1 MKKMREV
8 LDEIFKCTV
17 WCIKIKYKEMWIKLT
32 KKVILYSYIFIFIFK
47 CEEINFF
54 KYFYFYF

>member
-17 WCIKIKYKEMWIKLT
+17 RCIKLKCQEMWIKLT
-32 KKVILYSYIFIFIFK
+32 KKVILYSYIYI
-47 CEEINFF
+47 
-54 KYFYFYF
+54 